1 MPIRPISPEA
11 LVGELASRVLDIDA
25 RVRVAIDGAP
35 ALNPGALA
43 DRLVEQLRD
52 HGRFALHVWIADY
65 LLPASQRFE
74 LGRTSPHGFYEGWRD
89 LAGLRREVLDPAGSE
104 GSGHVLPALWRTDID
119 RSARASYVPI
129 PANGVVVVSGE
140 LLLGSGLPFELEVH
154 LEASAAAL
162 ARRTP
167 AEDAWTLP
175 AYERYRDEVGPVG
188 FADVVVRMED
198 PKHPALVTG

>member
-35 ALNPGALA
+35 ALDPGALA

-52 HGRFALHVWIADY
+52 HGRFALYVSMADY

-74 LGRTSPHGFYEGWRD
+74 LGRTSPYGFYEGWRD
-89 LAGLRREVLDPAGSE
+89 LAGLRREVLDPAGPE
-104 GSGHVLPALWRTDID
+104 GSGQVLPALWRTDID

-167 AEDAWTLP
+167 TEDAWTLP
-175 AYERYRDEVGPVG
+175 AYERYRDEVGPVS

-198 PKHPALVTG
+198 PKHPALVTC